1 MIRRC
6 RRIARLL
13 SVATAPV
20 VLFGCAAQPVR
31 LDTEA
36 PRGAPPG
43 QPGRRG
49 VVVAPPHG
57 TSDVRTGDIAAEI
70 ARRTGF
76 GLVVASGF
84 ALAPDTR
91 TRAGRR
97 YQVNRP
103 LEGGP
108 GRPPVEEAETRA
120 ARRVYEAWEAR
131 VREVAQG
138 PLLFYVEIHGND
150 PRDAAGRI
158 EVATVGV
165 DREDALRLR
174 ALLELIRDAHLRGDR
189 EAQPLQV
196 PVEPADTLRYAATGA
211 KRDGILRLP
220 RRALHVE
227 LPRAAR
233 AEWREVYTAILA
245 DFLGQ
250 AAALLG
256 GR

>member
-36 PRGAPPG
+36 PRGVISG

-49 VVVAPPHG
+49 VVVAAPHG

-91 TRAGRR
+91 TGAALPGEPAARGRAGTPAR
-97 YQVNRP
+97 
-103 LEGGP
+103 GGGGDP
-108 GRPPVEEAETRA
+108 GRA
-120 ARRVYEAWEAR
+120 ARLRGVGGAR
-131 VREVAQG
+131 ARGRAG
-138 PLLFYVEIHGND
+138 AAPFLRRD
-150 PRDAAGRI
+150 PPIGRAAG
-158 EVATVGV
+158 
-165 DREDALRLR
+165 
-174 ALLELIRDAHLRGDR
+174 
-189 EAQPLQV
+189 
-196 PVEPADTLRYAATGA
+196 
-211 KRDGILRLP
+211 
-220 RRALHVE
+220 
-227 LPRAAR
+227 
-233 AEWREVYTAILA
+233 
-245 DFLGQ
+245 
-250 AAALLG
+250 
-256 GR
+256 

>member
-36 PRGAPPG
+36 PRGVISG

-49 VVVAPPHG
+49 VVVAAPHG

-76 GLVVASGF
+76 GLVVASGV
-84 ALAPDTR
+84 ALAPDPR
-91 TRAGRR
+91 TGAG
-97 YQVNRP
+97 
-103 LEGGP
+103 
-108 GRPPVEEAETRA
+108 
-120 ARRVYEAWEAR
+120 RRVYEAWEAR
-131 VREVAQG
+131 VGEVAQG

-150 PRDAAGRI
+150 HRDAAGRI

-189 EAQPLQV
+189 EAQRLQV
-196 PVEPADTLRYAATGA
+196 LVEPADTLRYAATGA